1 MMQSIPMT
9 NLQFPRGEYD
19 CRLNAAVSAL
29 DQQGLHGVVLFRQ
42 ESMYYLS
49 GYDTSGYTMFQAMY
63 LGVDGR
69 MALLTRSADRIQSR
83 VTSIIPDIRIW
94 TDREEASPAEE
105 LRELL
110 RDYGCENQTIGIEY
124 HAYGLTGQRALA
136 VNAALED
143 FCTLVDASDTV
154 RLVRLVK
161 SNLELDYV
169 RKAGAL
175 CDEMLEVSIEYT
187 QPGNTVKSVYGAMM
201 QGLMTG
207 GGDPSASRWPMGAG
221 ESAVFCRYHTGDE
234 IIQDNDLVIFEPAA
248 AYRHYHAC
256 MMYNIVTGDLDPR
269 HQAMHESCV
278 DALESCQALLRPGNT
293 VGELYAA
300 HVNAFE
306 RGGYATASLAACGYS
321 VGISYPPTWMDWPMI
336 WAENPQV
343 LEPGMVFFMHMIL
356 LDDST
361 GLSMCL
367 GETAIV
373 TQGDCERVNHM
384 PRDVIQ
390 V

>member
-1 MMQSIPMT
+1 MT
-9 NLQFPRGEYD
+9 NLHFPRGEYD
-19 CRLNAAVSAL
+19 RRLNAAVSAL
-29 DQQGLHGVVLFRQ
+29 DQQGMHGVVLFRQ

-49 GYDTSGYTMFQAMY
+49 GYDTAGYTMFQAMY

-83 VTSIIPDIRIW
+83 MTSIVPDIRIW
-94 TDREEASPAEE
+94 TDRENASPAEE

-110 RDYGCENQTIGIEY
+110 RDYGCENQTIGVEY

-136 VNAALED
+136 VNAVLKD

-161 SNLELDYV
+161 SDLELDYV

-175 CDEMLEVSIEYT
+175 CDEMLAVSIEHT

-201 QGLMTG
+201 QALMAG
-207 GGDPSASRWPMGAG
+207 GGDPSAGRWPMGAG

-234 IIQDNDLVIFEPAA
+234 VIQDSDLVIFEPGA

-256 MMYNIVTGDLDPR
+256 MMYNIVTGDIDPR
-269 HQAMHESCV
+269 YRAMHESCV

-300 HVNAFE
+300 HANAFE
-306 RGGYATASLAACGYS
+306 RGGYATASHAA
-321 VGISYPPTWMDWPMI
+321 
-336 WAENPQV
+336 
-343 LEPGMVFFMHMIL
+343 
-356 LDDST
+356 
-361 GLSMCL
+361 
-367 GETAIV
+367 
-373 TQGDCERVNHM
+373 
-384 PRDVIQ
+384 
-390 V
+390 

>member
-1 MMQSIPMT
+1 MT

-19 CRLNAAVSAL
+19 RRLNAAVSAL

-136 VNAALED
+136 VNAALEG

-175 CDEMLEVSIEYT
+175 CDEMLEVSIEHT

-278 DALESCQALLRPGNT
+278 DALESCQTLLRAGNT

-300 HVNAFE
+300 HANAFQ
-306 RGGYATASLAACGYS
+306 RGGYTNAALAACGYS

-373 TQGDCERVNHM
+373 TEGACERVNHM

>member
-1 MMQSIPMT
+1 MQSIPMT

-19 CRLNAAVSAL
+19 RRLNAAVSAL

-161 SNLELDYV
+161 SDLELDYV

-300 HVNAFE
+300 HANAFE

>member
-1 MMQSIPMT
+1 MQSIPMT
-9 NLQFPRGEYD
+9 NLHFPRGEYD
-19 CRLNAAVSAL
+19 RRLSAVVSAL

-94 TDREEASPAEE
+94 TDHEEASPAEE

-136 VNAALED
+136 VNSALQD

-169 RKAGAL
+169 RQAGTL

-201 QGLMTG
+201 QVLMTG

-234 IIQDNDLVIFEPAA
+234 IIQDNDQVIFEPAA

-278 DALESCQALLRPGNT
+278 DALESCQALLRAGNT

-300 HVNAFE
+300 HANAFQ
-306 RGGYATASLAACGYS
+306 RGGYTDAALAACGYS

-373 TQGDCERVNHM
+373 TEGACERINHM

>member
-1 MMQSIPMT
+1 EQ
-9 NLQFPRGEYD
+9 
-19 CRLNAAVSAL
+19 
-29 DQQGLHGVVLFRQ
+29 
-42 ESMYYLS
+42 
-49 GYDTSGYTMFQAMY
+49 
-63 LGVDGR
+63 
-69 MALLTRSADRIQSR
+69 
-83 VTSIIPDIRIW
+83 
-94 TDREEASPAEE
+94 ASPADE

-124 HAYGLTGQRALA
+124 HAYGLTGQRALV
-136 VNAALED
+136 VNAALQD

-154 RLVRLVK
+154 RLARLVK

-169 RKAGAL
+169 RQAGAL

-201 QGLMTG
+201 QVLMSG

-234 IIQDNDLVIFEPAA
+234 IIQDNDQVIFEPAA

-256 MMYNIVTGDLDPR
+256 MMYNIVTGDPNPR
-269 HQAMHESCV
+269 QQAMHESCV

-300 HVNAFE
+300 HANAFE
-306 RGGYATASLAACGYS
+306 RGGYANAALAACGYS

-336 WAENPQV
+336 WADNPQV

-373 TQGDCERVNHM
+373 TEGACERVNHM
-384 PRDVIQ
+384 PRGVIQ

>member
-1 MMQSIPMT
+1 MT
-9 NLQFPRGEYD
+9 NLHFPRGEYD
-19 CRLNAAVSAL
+19 RRLSAVVSAL

-136 VNAALED
+136 VNSALQD

-169 RKAGAL
+169 RQAGTL

-201 QGLMTG
+201 QVLMTG

-234 IIQDNDLVIFEPAA
+234 IIQDNDQVIFEPAA

-278 DALESCQALLRPGNT
+278 DALESCQTLLRAGNT

-300 HVNAFE
+300 HANAFQ
-306 RGGYATASLAACGYS
+306 RGGYTNAALAACGYS

-373 TQGDCERVNHM
+373 TEGACERVNHM

>member
-1 MMQSIPMT
+1 MT
-9 NLQFPRGEYD
+9 NLHFPRGEYD
-19 CRLNAAVSAL
+19 RRLNAAVSAL

-49 GYDTSGYTMFQAMY
+49 GYDTAGYTMFQAMY

-83 VTSIIPDIRIW
+83 MTSIVPDIRIW
-94 TDREEASPAEE
+94 TDRENASPAEE

-110 RDYGCENQTIGIEY
+110 RDYGCENQTIGVEY

-136 VNAALED
+136 VNAVLKD

-161 SNLELDYV
+161 SDLELDYV

-175 CDEMLEVSIEYT
+175 CDEMLAVSIEHT

-201 QGLMTG
+201 QALMAG
-207 GGDPSASRWPMGAG
+207 GGDPSAGRWPMGAG

-234 IIQDNDLVIFEPAA
+234 VIQDSDLVIFEPGA

-256 MMYNIVTGDLDPR
+256 MMYNIVTGDIDPR
-269 HQAMHESCV
+269 YRAMHESCV

-300 HVNAFE
+300 HANAFA

-321 VGISYPPTWMDWPMI
+321 VGIAYPPTWMDWPMI
-336 WAENPQV
+336 WADNPQV

-361 GLSMCL
+361 GLSMSL

-384 PRDVIQ
+384 PRGVIQ

>member
-1 MMQSIPMT
+1 MT
-9 NLQFPRGEYD
+9 NLHFPRGEYD
-19 CRLNAAVSAL
+19 RRLSAVVSAL

-136 VNAALED
+136 VNSALQD

-169 RKAGAL
+169 RQAGTL

-201 QGLMTG
+201 QVLMTG

-234 IIQDNDLVIFEPAA
+234 IIQDNDQVIFEPAA

-278 DALESCQALLRPGNT
+278 DALESCQALLRAGNT

-300 HVNAFE
+300 HANAFQ
-306 RGGYATASLAACGYS
+306 RGGYTNAALAACGYS

-343 LEPGMVFFMHMIL
+343 LEPGMVCFMHMIL

-373 TQGDCERVNHM
+373 TEGACERINHM

>member
-1 MMQSIPMT
+1 MT
-9 NLQFPRGEYD
+9 NLHFPRGEYD
-19 CRLNAAVSAL
+19 RRLSAVVSAL

-94 TDREEASPAEE
+94 TDHEEASPAEE

-136 VNAALED
+136 VNSALQD

-169 RKAGAL
+169 RQAGTL

-201 QGLMTG
+201 QVLMTG

-234 IIQDNDLVIFEPAA
+234 IIQDNDQVIFEPAA

-278 DALESCQALLRPGNT
+278 DALESCQALLRAGNT

-300 HVNAFE
+300 HANAFQ
-306 RGGYATASLAACGYS
+306 RGGYTNAALAACGYS

-373 TQGDCERVNHM
+373 TEGACERINHM

>member
-1 MMQSIPMT
+1 MT
-9 NLQFPRGEYD
+9 NLHFPRGEYD
-19 CRLNAAVSAL
+19 RRLSAVVSAL

-136 VNAALED
+136 VNSALQD

-169 RKAGAL
+169 RQAGTL

-201 QGLMTG
+201 QVLMTG

-234 IIQDNDLVIFEPAA
+234 IIQDNDQVIFEPAA

-256 MMYNIVTGDLDPR
+256 MMYNIVTGGLDPR

-278 DALESCQALLRPGNT
+278 DALESCQVLLRAGNT

-300 HVNAFE
+300 HANAFQ
-306 RGGYATASLAACGYS
+306 RGGYTNAALAACGYS

-373 TQGDCERVNHM
+373 TEGACERVNHM

>member
-1 MMQSIPMT
+1 MT
-9 NLQFPRGEYD
+9 NLHFPRGEYD
-19 CRLNAAVSAL
+19 RRLSAVVSAL

-63 LGVDGR
+63 LGVAGR

-136 VNAALED
+136 VNSALQD

-169 RKAGAL
+169 RQAGTL

-201 QGLMTG
+201 QVLMTG

-234 IIQDNDLVIFEPAA
+234 IIQDNDQVIFEPAA

-278 DALESCQALLRPGNT
+278 DALESCQALLRAGNT

-300 HVNAFE
+300 HANAFQ
-306 RGGYATASLAACGYS
+306 RGGYTNAALAACGYS

-373 TQGDCERVNHM
+373 TQGDCERINHM

>member
-1 MMQSIPMT
+1 MT

-19 CRLNAAVSAL
+19 RRLNAAVSAL

-49 GYDTSGYTMFQAMY
+49 GYDTAGYTMFQAMY

-83 VTSIIPDIRIW
+83 MTSIVPDIRIW
-94 TDREEASPAEE
+94 TDRENASPAEE

-110 RDYGCENQTIGIEY
+110 RDYGCENQTIGVEY

-136 VNAALED
+136 VNAVLED

-161 SNLELDYV
+161 SDHELDYV

-175 CDEMLEVSIEYT
+175 CDEMLAVSIEHT

-201 QGLMTG
+201 QVLMAG
-207 GGDPSASRWPMGAG
+207 GGDPSAGRWPMGAG

-234 IIQDNDLVIFEPAA
+234 VIQDSDQVIFEPAA

-300 HVNAFE
+300 HANAFA
-306 RGGYATASLAACGYS
+306 RGGYATAALAACGYS
-321 VGISYPPTWMDWPMI
+321 VGIAYPPTWMDWPMI

-361 GLSMCL
+361 GLSMSL

-384 PRDVIQ
+384 PRGVIQ

>member
-1 MMQSIPMT
+1 MT
-9 NLQFPRGEYD
+9 NLHFPRGEYD
-19 CRLNAAVSAL
+19 RRLSAVVSAL

-136 VNAALED
+136 VNAALQD

-169 RKAGAL
+169 RQAGTL

-201 QGLMTG
+201 QVLMTG

-234 IIQDNDLVIFEPAA
+234 IIQDNDQVIFEPAA

-256 MMYNIVTGDLDPR
+256 MMYNIVTGGLDPR

-278 DALESCQALLRPGNT
+278 DALESCQVLLRAGNT

-300 HVNAFE
+300 HANAFQ
-306 RGGYATASLAACGYS
+306 RGGYTNAALAACGYS

-336 WAENPQV
+336 WAENPHV

-373 TQGDCERVNHM
+373 TEGACERVNHM

>member
-1 MMQSIPMT
+1 MT

-19 CRLNAAVSAL
+19 RRLNIAVSAL

-49 GYDTSGYTMFQAMY
+49 GYDTAGYTMFQAMY

-83 VTSIIPDIRIW
+83 MTSIVPDIRIW
-94 TDREEASPAEE
+94 TDREDASPAEE

-110 RDYGCENQTIGIEY
+110 RDYGCENQPIGVEY

-136 VNAALED
+136 VNAVLED

-161 SNLELDYV
+161 SDHELDYV
-169 RKAGAL
+169 RKAGVL
-175 CDEMLEVSIEYT
+175 CDEMLAVSIEHT
-187 QPGNTVKSVYGAMM
+187 QPGNTVKSVYGSMM
-201 QGLMTG
+201 QVLMAG
-207 GGDPSASRWPMGAG
+207 GGDPSAGRWPMGAG
-221 ESAVFCRYHTGDE
+221 ESAVFCRYHTSDE
-234 IIQDNDLVIFEPAA
+234 VIQDSDLVIFEPAA

-256 MMYNIVTGDLDPR
+256 MMYNIVTGDINPR

-300 HVNAFE
+300 HANAFA
-306 RGGYATASLAACGYS
+306 RAGYATASLAACGYS
-321 VGISYPPTWMDWPMI
+321 VGIAYPPTWMDWPMI
-336 WAENPQV
+336 WADNPQV

-361 GLSMCL
+361 GLSMSL

-384 PRDVIQ
+384 PRGVIQ

>member
-1 MMQSIPMT
+1 MT
-9 NLQFPRGEYD
+9 NLHFPRGEYD
-19 CRLNAAVSAL
+19 RRLNAAVSAL

-49 GYDTSGYTMFQAMY
+49 GYDTAGYTMFQAMY

-83 VTSIIPDIRIW
+83 MTSIVPDIRIW
-94 TDREEASPAEE
+94 TDRENASPAEE

-110 RDYGCENQTIGIEY
+110 RDYGCENQTIGVEY

-136 VNAALED
+136 VNAVLED

-161 SNLELDYV
+161 SDLELDYV

-175 CDEMLEVSIEYT
+175 CDEMLAVSIEHT

-201 QGLMTG
+201 QALMAG
-207 GGDPSASRWPMGAG
+207 GGDPSAGRWPMGAG

-234 IIQDNDLVIFEPAA
+234 VIQDSDLVIFEPGA

-256 MMYNIVTGDLDPR
+256 MMYNIVTGDIDPR

-300 HVNAFE
+300 HANAFA

-321 VGISYPPTWMDWPMI
+321 VGIAYPPTWMDWPMI
-336 WAENPQV
+336 WADNPQV

-361 GLSMCL
+361 GLSMSL

-384 PRDVIQ
+384 PRGVIQ

>member
-1 MMQSIPMT
+1 MT
-9 NLQFPRGEYD
+9 NLHFPRGEYD
-19 CRLNAAVSAL
+19 RRLSAVVSAL

-136 VNAALED
+136 VNSALQD

-154 RLVRLVK
+154 LLVRLVK

-169 RKAGAL
+169 RQAGTL

-201 QGLMTG
+201 QVLMTG

-234 IIQDNDLVIFEPAA
+234 IIQDNDQVIFEPAA

-256 MMYNIVTGDLDPR
+256 LMYNIVTGDLDPR

-278 DALESCQALLRPGNT
+278 DALESCQALLRAGNT

-300 HVNAFE
+300 HANAFQ
-306 RGGYATASLAACGYS
+306 RGGYTNAALAACGYS

-373 TQGDCERVNHM
+373 TEGACERVNHM

>member
-1 MMQSIPMT
+1 MT
-9 NLQFPRGEYD
+9 NLHFPRGEYD
-19 CRLNAAVSAL
+19 RRLSAVVSAL

-136 VNAALED
+136 VNAALQD

-169 RKAGAL
+169 RQAGTL

-201 QGLMTG
+201 QVLMTG

-234 IIQDNDLVIFEPAA
+234 IIQDNDQVIFEPAA

-278 DALESCQALLRPGNT
+278 DALESCQALLRAGNT

-300 HVNAFE
+300 HANAFQ
-306 RGGYATASLAACGYS
+306 RGGYTNAALAACGYS

-373 TQGDCERVNHM
+373 TEGACERINHM

>member
-1 MMQSIPMT
+1 MT
-9 NLQFPRGEYD
+9 NLHFPRGEYD
-19 CRLNAAVSAL
+19 RRLSAVVSAL

-136 VNAALED
+136 VNAALQD

-169 RKAGAL
+169 RQAGTL

-201 QGLMTG
+201 QVLMTG

-234 IIQDNDLVIFEPAA
+234 IIQDNDQVIFEPAA

-278 DALESCQALLRPGNT
+278 DALESCQALLRAGNT

-300 HVNAFE
+300 HANAFQ
-306 RGGYATASLAACGYS
+306 RGGYTNAALAACGYS

-373 TQGDCERVNHM
+373 TEGACERVNHM

>member
-1 MMQSIPMT
+1 MT
-9 NLQFPRGEYD
+9 NLHFPRGEYD
-19 CRLNAAVSAL
+19 RRLSAVVSAL

-94 TDREEASPAEE
+94 TDREEASPADE

-136 VNAALED
+136 VNSALQD

-169 RKAGAL
+169 RQAGTL

-201 QGLMTG
+201 QVLMTG

-234 IIQDNDLVIFEPAA
+234 IIQDNDQVIFEPAA

-256 MMYNIVTGDLDPR
+256 MMYNIVTGGLDPR

-278 DALESCQALLRPGNT
+278 DALESCQVLLRAGNT

-300 HVNAFE
+300 HANAFQ
-306 RGGYATASLAACGYS
+306 RGGYTNAALAACGYS

-336 WAENPQV
+336 WAENPHV

-373 TQGDCERVNHM
+373 TEGACERVNHM

>member
-1 MMQSIPMT
+1 MT
-9 NLQFPRGEYD
+9 NLHFPRGEYD
-19 CRLNAAVSAL
+19 RRLNAAVSAL

-49 GYDTSGYTMFQAMY
+49 GYDTAGYTMFQAMY

-83 VTSIIPDIRIW
+83 MTSIVPDIRIW
-94 TDREEASPAEE
+94 TDRENASPAEE

-110 RDYGCENQTIGIEY
+110 RDYGCENQTIGVEY

-136 VNAALED
+136 VNAVLED

-161 SNLELDYV
+161 SDLELDYV

-175 CDEMLEVSIEYT
+175 CDEMLAVSIEHT

-201 QGLMTG
+201 QALMAG
-207 GGDPSASRWPMGAG
+207 GGDPSAGRWPMGAG

-234 IIQDNDLVIFEPAA
+234 VIQDSDLVIFEPGA

-256 MMYNIVTGDLDPR
+256 MMYNIVTGDIDPR
-269 HQAMHESCV
+269 YRAMHESCV

-293 VGELYAA
+293 VGELFAA
-300 HVNAFE
+300 HANAFA

-321 VGISYPPTWMDWPMI
+321 VGIAYPPTWMDWPMI
-336 WAENPQV
+336 WADNPQV

-361 GLSMCL
+361 GLSMSL

-384 PRDVIQ
+384 PRGVIQ

>member
-1 MMQSIPMT
+1 MT
-9 NLQFPRGEYD
+9 NLHFPRGEYD
-19 CRLNAAVSAL
+19 RRLSAVVSAL

-49 GYDTSGYTMFQAMY
+49 GYDTSGYTMFQAMF

-136 VNAALED
+136 VNSALQD

-169 RKAGAL
+169 RQAGTL

-201 QGLMTG
+201 QVLMTG

-234 IIQDNDLVIFEPAA
+234 IIQDNDQVIFEPAA

-278 DALESCQALLRPGNT
+278 DALESCQALLRAGNT

-300 HVNAFE
+300 HANAFQ
-306 RGGYATASLAACGYS
+306 RGGYTDAALAACGYS

-373 TQGDCERVNHM
+373 TEGACERVNHM

>member
-1 MMQSIPMT
+1 MT
-9 NLQFPRGEYD
+9 NLQFPRDEYAR
-19 CRLNAAVSAL
+19 RLNAVVSAL

-49 GYDTSGYTMFQAMY
+49 GYDTAGYTMFQAMY

-83 VTSIIPDIRIW
+83 MTSIVPDIRIW
-94 TDREEASPAEE
+94 TDRENASPAEE

-110 RDYGCENQTIGIEY
+110 RDYGCENQTIGVEY

-136 VNAALED
+136 VNAVLKD

-161 SNLELDYV
+161 SDLELDYV

-175 CDEMLEVSIEYT
+175 CDEMLAVSIEHT

-201 QGLMTG
+201 QALMAG
-207 GGDPSASRWPMGAG
+207 GGDPSAGRWPMGAG

-234 IIQDNDLVIFEPAA
+234 VIQDSDLVIFEPGA

-256 MMYNIVTGDLDPR
+256 MMYNIVTGDIDPR
-269 HQAMHESCV
+269 HRAMHESCV

-300 HVNAFE
+300 HANAFA

-321 VGISYPPTWMDWPMI
+321 VGIAYPPTWMDWPMI
-336 WAENPQV
+336 WADNPQV

-356 LDDST
+356 LVDST

-373 TQGDCERVNHM
+373 TQGNCERVNHM
-384 PRDVIQ
+384 PRGVIQ

>member
-1 MMQSIPMT
+1 MT
-9 NLQFPRGEYD
+9 NLHFPRGEYD
-19 CRLNAAVSAL
+19 RRLSAVVSAL

-136 VNAALED
+136 VNSALQD

-169 RKAGAL
+169 RQAGTL

-201 QGLMTG
+201 QVLMTG

-234 IIQDNDLVIFEPAA
+234 IIQDNDQVIFEPAA

-278 DALESCQALLRPGNT
+278 DALESCQVLLRAGNT

-300 HVNAFE
+300 HANAFQ
-306 RGGYATASLAACGYS
+306 RGGYTNAALAACGYS

-373 TQGDCERVNHM
+373 TEGACERVNHM

>member
-1 MMQSIPMT
+1 MT
-9 NLQFPRGEYD
+9 NLHFPRGEYD
-19 CRLNAAVSAL
+19 RRLSAVVSAL

-94 TDREEASPAEE
+94 TDHEEASPAEE

-136 VNAALED
+136 VNSALQD

-169 RKAGAL
+169 RQAGTL

-201 QGLMTG
+201 QVLMTG

-234 IIQDNDLVIFEPAA
+234 IIQDNDQVIFEPAA

-278 DALESCQALLRPGNT
+278 DALESCQALLRAGNT

-300 HVNAFE
+300 HANAFQ
-306 RGGYATASLAACGYS
+306 RGGYTNAALAACGYS

-373 TQGDCERVNHM
+373 TEGACERVNHM

>member
-1 MMQSIPMT
+1 MT

-19 CRLNAAVSAL
+19 RRLNAAVSAL

-49 GYDTSGYTMFQAMY
+49 GYDTAGYTMFQAMY

-83 VTSIIPDIRIW
+83 MTSIVPDIRIW
-94 TDREEASPAEE
+94 TDREEASPAED

-110 RDYGCENQTIGIEY
+110 RDYGCENQNIGVEY

-136 VNAALED
+136 VNAVLED

-161 SNLELDYV
+161 SDLELDYV
-169 RKAGAL
+169 RKAGAF
-175 CDEMLEVSIEYT
+175 CDEMLAVSIEHT

-201 QGLMTG
+201 QALMAG
-207 GGDPSASRWPMGAG
+207 GGDPSAGRWPMGAG

-234 IIQDNDLVIFEPAA
+234 VIQDSDLVIFEPGA

-256 MMYNIVTGDLDPR
+256 MMYNIVTGDIDPR
-269 HQAMHESCV
+269 YRAMHESCV

-300 HVNAFE
+300 HANAFE

-321 VGISYPPTWMDWPMI
+321 VGIAYPPTWMDWPMI
-336 WAENPQV
+336 WADNPQV

-361 GLSMCL
+361 GLSMSL

-384 PRDVIQ
+384 PRGVIQ

>member
-1 MMQSIPMT
+1 MT
-9 NLQFPRGEYD
+9 NLHFPRGEYD
-19 CRLNAAVSAL
+19 RRLKAAVSAL

-49 GYDTSGYTMFQAMY
+49 GYDTAGYTMFQAMY

-83 VTSIIPDIRIW
+83 MTSIVPDIRIW
-94 TDREEASPAEE
+94 TDRENASPAEE

-110 RDYGCENQTIGIEY
+110 RDYGCENQTIGVEY

-136 VNAALED
+136 VNAVLED

-161 SNLELDYV
+161 SDLELDYV

-175 CDEMLEVSIEYT
+175 CDEMLAVSIEHT

-201 QGLMTG
+201 QALMAG
-207 GGDPSASRWPMGAG
+207 GGDPSAGRWPMGAG

-234 IIQDNDLVIFEPAA
+234 VIQDSDLVIFEPGA

-256 MMYNIVTGDLDPR
+256 MMYNIVTGDIDPR
-269 HQAMHESCV
+269 HRAMHESCV

-300 HVNAFE
+300 HANAFA

-321 VGISYPPTWMDWPMI
+321 VGIAYPPTWMDWPMI
-336 WAENPQV
+336 WADNPQV

-361 GLSMCL
+361 GLSMSL

-384 PRDVIQ
+384 PRGVIQ

>member
-1 MMQSIPMT
+1 MT
-9 NLQFPRGEYD
+9 NLHFPRGEYAR
-19 CRLNAAVSAL
+19 RLSAVVSAL

-136 VNAALED
+136 VNSALQD

-169 RKAGAL
+169 RQAGTL

-201 QGLMTG
+201 QVLMTG

-234 IIQDNDLVIFEPAA
+234 IIQDNDQVIFEPAA

-256 MMYNIVTGDLDPR
+256 MMYNIVTGDLDPI

-278 DALESCQALLRPGNT
+278 DALESCQALLRAGNT

-300 HVNAFE
+300 HANAFQ
-306 RGGYATASLAACGYS
+306 RGGYTNAALAACGYS

-373 TQGDCERVNHM
+373 TEGACERVNHM

>member
-1 MMQSIPMT
+1 MT
-9 NLQFPRGEYD
+9 NLQFPRDEYAR
-19 CRLNAAVSAL
+19 RLNAVVSAL

-49 GYDTSGYTMFQAMY
+49 GYDTAGYTMFQAMY

-83 VTSIIPDIRIW
+83 MTSIVPDIRIW

-110 RDYGCENQTIGIEY
+110 RDYGCENQTIGVEY
-124 HAYGLTGQRALA
+124 HAYGLTGQRALV
-136 VNAALED
+136 VNAVLED

-161 SNLELDYV
+161 SDHELDYV
-169 RKAGAL
+169 RKAGVL
-175 CDEMLEVSIEYT
+175 CDEMLAVSIEHT

-201 QGLMTG
+201 QVLMAG
-207 GGDPSASRWPMGAG
+207 GGDPSAGRWPMGAG

-234 IIQDNDLVIFEPAA
+234 VIQDSDLVIFEPGA

-256 MMYNIVTGDLDPR
+256 MMYNIVTGDIDPR
-269 HQAMHESCV
+269 YRAMHESCV

-300 HVNAFE
+300 HANAFA

-321 VGISYPPTWMDWPMI
+321 VGIAYPPTWMDWPMI
-336 WAENPQV
+336 WADNPQV

-361 GLSMCL
+361 GLSMSL

-384 PRDVIQ
+384 PRGVIQ

>member
-1 MMQSIPMT
+1 MT
-9 NLQFPRGEYD
+9 NLHFPRGEYD
-19 CRLNAAVSAL
+19 RRLSAVVSAL

-136 VNAALED
+136 VNSALQD

-169 RKAGAL
+169 RQAGTL

-201 QGLMTG
+201 QVLMTG

-234 IIQDNDLVIFEPAA
+234 IIQDNDQVIFEPAA

-256 MMYNIVTGDLDPR
+256 MMYNIVTGGLDPR

-278 DALESCQALLRPGNT
+278 DALESCQALLRAGNT

-300 HVNAFE
+300 HANAFQ
-306 RGGYATASLAACGYS
+306 RGGYTNAALAACGYS

-373 TQGDCERVNHM
+373 TEGACERINHM

>member
-1 MMQSIPMT
+1 MT
-9 NLQFPRGEYD
+9 NLHFPRGEYD
-19 CRLNAAVSAL
+19 RRLSAVVSAL

-136 VNAALED
+136 VNSALQD

-169 RKAGAL
+169 RQAGTL

-201 QGLMTG
+201 QVLMTG

-234 IIQDNDLVIFEPAA
+234 IIQDNDQVIFEPAA

-256 MMYNIVTGDLDPR
+256 MMYNIVTGGLDPR

-278 DALESCQALLRPGNT
+278 DALESCQVLLRAGNT

-300 HVNAFE
+300 HANAFQ
-306 RGGYATASLAACGYS
+306 RGGYTNAALAACGYS

-367 GETAIV
+367 GESAIV
-373 TQGDCERVNHM
+373 TEGACERINHM

>member
-1 MMQSIPMT
+1 MT
-9 NLQFPRGEYD
+9 NLHFPRGEYD
-19 CRLNAAVSAL
+19 RRLNAAVSAL

-49 GYDTSGYTMFQAMY
+49 GYDTAGYTMFQAMY

-83 VTSIIPDIRIW
+83 MTSIVPDIRIW
-94 TDREEASPAEE
+94 TDRENASPAEE

-110 RDYGCENQTIGIEY
+110 RDYGCENQTIGVEY

-136 VNAALED
+136 VNAVLED

-161 SNLELDYV
+161 SDLELDYV

-175 CDEMLEVSIEYT
+175 CDEMLAVSIEHT

-201 QGLMTG
+201 QALMAG
-207 GGDPSASRWPMGAG
+207 GGDPSAGRWPMGAG

-234 IIQDNDLVIFEPAA
+234 VIQDSDLVIFEPGA

-256 MMYNIVTGDLDPR
+256 MMYNIVTGDIDPR
-269 HQAMHESCV
+269 HRAMHESCV

-300 HVNAFE
+300 HANAFA

-321 VGISYPPTWMDWPMI
+321 VGIAYPPTWMDWPMI
-336 WAENPQV
+336 WADNPQV

-361 GLSMCL
+361 GLSMSL

-384 PRDVIQ
+384 PRGVIQ

>member
-1 MMQSIPMT
+1 MT
-9 NLQFPRGEYD
+9 NLHFPRGEYD
-19 CRLNAAVSAL
+19 RRLSAVVSAL

-94 TDREEASPAEE
+94 TDHEEASPAEE

-136 VNAALED
+136 VNSALQD

-169 RKAGAL
+169 RQAGTL

-201 QGLMTG
+201 QVLMTG

-234 IIQDNDLVIFEPAA
+234 IIQDNDQVIFEPAA

-278 DALESCQALLRPGNT
+278 DALESCQALLRAGNT

-300 HVNAFE
+300 HANAFQ
-306 RGGYATASLAACGYS
+306 RGGYTNAALAACGYS

-336 WAENPQV
+336 WAENPHV

-373 TQGDCERVNHM
+373 TEGACERINHM

>member
-1 MMQSIPMT
+1 MT
-9 NLQFPRGEYD
+9 NLHFPRGEYD
-19 CRLNAAVSAL
+19 RRLNAAVSAL

-49 GYDTSGYTMFQAMY
+49 GYDTAGYTMFQAMY

-83 VTSIIPDIRIW
+83 MTSIVPDIRIW
-94 TDREEASPAEE
+94 TDRENASPAEE

-110 RDYGCENQTIGIEY
+110 RDYGCENQTIGVEY

-136 VNAALED
+136 VNAVLED

-161 SNLELDYV
+161 SDLELDYV

-175 CDEMLEVSIEYT
+175 CDEMLAVSIEHT

-201 QGLMTG
+201 QVLMAG
-207 GGDPSASRWPMGAG
+207 GGDPSAGRWPMGAG

-234 IIQDNDLVIFEPAA
+234 VIQDSDLVIFEPGA

-256 MMYNIVTGDLDPR
+256 MMYNIVTGDIDPR
-269 HQAMHESCV
+269 HRAMHESCV

-300 HVNAFE
+300 HANAFA

-321 VGISYPPTWMDWPMI
+321 VGIAYPPTWMDWPMI
-336 WAENPQV
+336 WADNPQV

-361 GLSMCL
+361 GLSMSL

-384 PRDVIQ
+384 PRGVIQ